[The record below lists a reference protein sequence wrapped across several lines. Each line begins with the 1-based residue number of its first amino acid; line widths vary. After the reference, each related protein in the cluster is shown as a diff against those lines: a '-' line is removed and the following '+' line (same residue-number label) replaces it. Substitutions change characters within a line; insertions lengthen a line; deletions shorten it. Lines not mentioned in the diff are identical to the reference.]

1 MKNKILYISP
11 VFILMLVFIYGFV
24 NHSIKYEWP
33 EGKKIV
39 YKLEFISTGESFGT
53 SIGSIYSIFENQSVN
68 TNISGFIHIEDVKS
82 DESLLKIS
90 IKPAEFMYQHEKSG
104 EVFDIKKS
112 DIEFLI
118 KWNMVGGFGDIFFPV
133 GLSREYEYLAKDIIS
148 LLQIKIKDDVFL
160 SWKSKIDTVSGSE
173 NVTYNYMPEIFNY
186 FIGGDLSKQYITSA
200 SEKKISGIV
209 DYTINSDQVIIDVLG
224 NKSEEFYVD
233 KELVSKNMK
242 SIDLELE
249 SVSNVN
255 DTESK
260 VDVDDERQYRVANIN
275 GVYAKERL
283 SKMSD
288 LGVVAGRNYNE
299 IISPMMSVNDLEIKD
314 QANVYQSLA
323 AYLRLYPSAVER
335 VIKQLEGY
343 TQQDVQFDILSTALG
358 SVGTPQAQRLMVEYI
373 ENSSGREKN
382 QVMLN
387 LAFTNSPTSETEALY
402 WDIFNSTNDPKEKTS
417 SLYAIGIMTSK
428 FDPGSERY
436 NQSINELERV
446 YGAANSRSDKRLAI
460 KAIMNTRSSEFY
472 DEMKSL
478 IDQDDEYK
486 ILALTSLKHIKS
498 DDSEAMLLKYSF
510 SDEAEERFVA
520 VNSLSSY
527 PVNSEILER
536 YNEILYTETNKRI
549 TKQVLNN
556 MDTYKSDPGVQ
567 VLAVSYRAS
576 CPSDELCRLTNRI
589 ITK

>member
-1 MKNKILYISP
+1 
-11 VFILMLVFIYGFV
+11 MLVFIYGFV